1 MTTVDTSSD
10 SKNAAS
16 KENAAQPA
24 KAQAWAEELYKS
36 KVAWI
41 IDEHHANRLCLE
53 VRLLTAGVY
62 AKTFSTSDAAMAAL
76 LDGDL
81 DAPDVMIVGEAA
93 SAFEPLQVARCIERV
108 SQAAMIPQLHY
119 GLVQGELSIVQAQT
133 LGAVARPAEASD
145 KVDIDQVLAEL
156 NLTDEICNA
165 TTTSSSQ
172 CEDSS
177 ALEVLT
183 DEVDASMLVTKQDET
198 QLQTDCDASQVELS
212 QVELD
217 QRLADEAHQNSYP
230 MVVDE
235 LVDEFVDEFADE
247 DALQAQDAAP
257 IRVEAA
263 SDDCAASLSP
273 TVDREVDDPRSKGDQ
288 SAGGLMTTS
297 ASNDAE
303 SFREHSSVVAYLR
316 ALERKN
322 RGASL
327 RRRKSDGWDPK
338 RREQYQQK
346 LASEKTFEA
355 WREALSAESRHSSS
369 RVMSLE
375 SQRLE
380 FQDRLD
386 RSLESMQHQFEFELM
401 RQTSAIQESLGHL
414 MAGHAESLE
423 DQVRAS
429 GRRQRLDRWLNV
441 LVVVMLVLM
450 PSLWLLTQHQADS
463 ASSAPTSPN
472 AADDAQWMSTLP
484 KFAEREA
491 DAVSTGLSVA
501 ERDRVI
507 QAVEQLLNT
516 GAGPQFGTLALGARE
531 AERLEQALEMLSVVG
546 FEGEVQVINHVS
558 PYCVQY
564 DNGSKPMLDETQEM
578 ATSCF
583 LMPANL
589 VDAQSEASAQSIEF
603 DNLLS
608 RYNRSG
614 APMAVVVMPAVD
626 EGDYWSVTE
635 TIQPS
640 ATGEQLTASEWND
653 RAQLRNRV
661 EYRLMP
667 RSE

>member
-16 KENAAQPA
+16 KENAEQPA

-53 VRLLTAGVY
+53 VRLLTAGVF
-62 AKTFSTSDAAMAAL
+62 AKTFSTSEAAMAAL
-76 LDGDL
+76 VDGDL
-81 DAPDVMIVGEAA
+81 DAPDVMIVGEGA
-93 SAFEPLQVARCIERV
+93 SALEPLQVARYIERV
-108 SQAAMIPQLHY
+108 SQAAMIPQLNY
-119 GLVQGELSIVQAQT
+119 GMVQGELSIVQAQT

-145 KVDIDQVLAEL
+145 NVDIDQVLAEL
-156 NLTDEICNA
+156 NLTDEIRNA
-165 TTTSSSQ
+165 VTTSSSQ
-172 CEDSS
+172 CEGSS

-183 DEVDASMLVTKQDET
+183 DEVDASMIVTKQDET
-198 QLQTDCDASQVELS
+198 QQQGDPSQPQTDCDQS

-217 QRLADEAHQNSYP
+217 QCLADVAHQNSYP

-235 LVDEFVDEFADE
+235 FVDELADE
-247 DALQAQDAAP
+247 DAMQAQDAASVC
-257 IRVEAA
+257 VEAA

-273 TVDREVDDPRSKGDQ
+273 TADREEDDLRSERHQ
-288 SAGGLMTTS
+288 SGGGLMTTS

-327 RRRKSDGWDPK
+327 RRRKSDRWDPK

-380 FQDRLD
+380 FQERLD

-414 MAGHAESLE
+414 MAGHTESIE
-423 DQVRAS
+423 DQIRAS
-429 GRRQRLDRWLNV
+429 GRRQRVDRWLNV
-441 LVVVMLVLM
+441 LMLVMLILM
-450 PSLWLLTQHQADS
+450 PSLWLLTQHQTDS
-463 ASSAPTSPN
+463 ASLVPSSAT
-472 AADDAQWMSTLP
+472 AADDFPMMNTLP
-484 KFAEREA
+484 KIVEREA
-491 DAVSTGLSVA
+491 AAVSSGLSVA
-501 ERDRVI
+501 ERDRVM

-531 AERLEQALEMLSVVG
+531 AERLERALEMLSVVG

-564 DNGSKPMLDETQEM
+564 DNGSKPILDETQEM

-608 RYNRSG
+608 RYNQSG